1 MLVGYTFPRNTVF
14 APLTII
20 SVVYLV
26 RQDHCRGRGG
36 WLASDL
42 RISGC
47 CLLNFCHLLNVS
59 SRLDSTALLALDRNP
74 RRTFS

>member
-1 MLVGYTFPRNTVF
+1 MGYTFPCNTVF
-14 APLTII
+14 APLTIV

-26 RQDHCRGRGG
+26 RQDHCLGRSG
-36 WLASDL
+36 WPAGDL

-47 CLLNFCHLLNVS
+47 CLLNFCHLLRVS
-59 SRLDSTALLALDRNP
+59 FRLDSTALLALDRNP